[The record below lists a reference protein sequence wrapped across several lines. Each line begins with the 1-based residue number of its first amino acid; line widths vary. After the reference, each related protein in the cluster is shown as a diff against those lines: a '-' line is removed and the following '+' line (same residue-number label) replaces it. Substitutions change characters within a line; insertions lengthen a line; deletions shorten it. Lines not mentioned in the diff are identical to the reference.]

1 MRKSIFMIAALIM
14 LTACGDKK
22 NQVGKSGED
31 GAVTDSTEILAQE
44 EITGVINDIYTAA
57 AKHDVD
63 IDQRY
68 ACHT

>member
-22 NQVGKSGED
+22 NQV
-31 GAVTDSTEILAQE
+31 LAQE